1 MGLNCLFIDFDAY
14 FASVEQE
21 LSPELRGRPVGVVP
35 VMAETT
41 CCIAASYEA
50 KRQGVSTGTAVSE
63 AKKLCPGIVLV
74 EARHELYIRY
84 HHRLREAVETCIPV
98 DAVASIDELAC
109 TLSGS
114 WRDPGRAR
122 AVAENIRQAVAG
134 VGEAIGCSIGIAP
147 NRFLAK
153 MASKMDKP
161 RGLRILEE
169 NDIPD
174 ALYGLQLRDLT
185 GIGRRMHARL
195 QAAGITTVE
204 QLYATSKR
212 EIVRVWGGIGGERM
226 YRELRGEEMAMAT
239 GPQASIGHSHVLA
252 PELRNPAATLAVAHR
267 LLQKSAWRLRSL
279 GYAAGSL
286 RLNLRYIDGERWT
299 QVERFAP
306 SADTLLLEHVLS
318 ALWKRHPDRRAPILG
333 VGLSLS
339 RLSEG
344 VQGSLFEET
353 GKRTRLNQAVDA
365 VNNRFGAHAVYFGG
379 AHHALDAAP
388 MRIAFTHVPDP
399 DLER

>member
-21 LSPELRGRPVGVVP
+21 LRPELRGKPVGVVP
-35 VMAETT
+35 VMADTT

-50 KRQGVSTGTAVSE
+50 KRHGVSTGTAVGE

-98 DAVASIDELAC
+98 DAVASIDELSC
-109 TLSGS
+109 TLSGT
-114 WRDPGRAR
+114 WREAGRAR
-122 AVAENIRQAVAG
+122 AVAGNIREAVAG

-161 RGLRILEE
+161 RGLRILAED
-169 NDIPD
+169 DIPG
-174 ALYGLQLRDLT
+174 ALFGLQLRDLT
-185 GIGRRMHARL
+185 GIGRRMHKRL

-204 QLYATSKR
+204 QLYAAPKR
-212 EIVRVWGGIGGERM
+212 EIVRIWGGIGGERM
-226 YRELRGEEMAMAT
+226 YRELRGEELAMGT
-239 GPQASIGHSHVLA
+239 GPRASIGHSHVLA
-252 PELRNPAATLAVAHR
+252 PELRNPPATLAVAHR
-267 LLQKSAWRLRSL
+267 LLQKSAWRLRNL

-286 RLNLRYIDGERWT
+286 RLNLRYLDGERWT

-318 ALWKRHPDRRAPILG
+318 ALWKQRPERRAPILG

-353 GKRTRLNQAVDA
+353 GKRTRLNEAVDA

-379 AHHALDAAP
+379 AHQALDAAP